1 MVNKMTKLLVQDLSH
16 NFAQNSF
23 QLQVLNKINFS
34 IEPGQ
39 FVALI
44 GPSGCGK
51 STLFN
56 IISGIVAP
64 QVGEIYYNEKPIQSK
79 TGLFGYMQQKDL
91 LLPWRTVLRNVLI
104 GPEIKKESLSGA
116 IKEAQILLMQLGL
129 EGFAQHYPTQLSG
142 GMRQRVALIRTLLF
156 KKDTLLLDE
165 PFGALDAMT
174 RSMMQSILLDI
185 WDKEKQTI
193 LLITHDLEEALVMAD
208 KIFVLTA
215 RPATIKAE
223 VDVTLPRPRSIT
235 DTKLIRLKSDLYE
248 MIQIEMDKV
257 FDVESVPNV
266 GRCLLTRCDM
276 FH

>member
-1 MVNKMTKLLVQDLSH
+1 MSKIRVQDLSH
-16 NFAQNSF
+16 IFTQNGL
-23 QLQVLNKINFS
+23 QLQVLSKINFS
-34 IEPGQ
+34 IETGQ
-39 FVALI
+39 FVALL

-64 QVGEIYYNEKPIQSK
+64 QVGEIYYSGKPIESK

-104 GPEIKKESLSGA
+104 GPEIQKKSLSSA
-116 IKEAQILLMQLGL
+116 MKEAQQLLMQLGL

-156 KKDTLLLDE
+156 RKDTLLLDE

-174 RSMMQSILLDI
+174 RTMMQSILLDI
-185 WDKEKQTI
+185 WEKEKQTI

-223 VDVTLPRPRSIT
+223 VDVPLPRPRNIT
-235 DTKLIRLKSDLYE
+235 DTELIRLKKDLYE
-248 MIQIEMDKV
+248 MLQVEMEKV
-257 FDVESVPNV
+257 FDVES
-266 GRCLLTRCDM
+266 
-276 FH
+276 

>member
-1 MVNKMTKLLVQDLSH
+1 MTKLRVHDLSH
-16 NFAQNSF
+16 NFAQNGL

-34 IEPGQ
+34 IEAGQ

-56 IISGIVAP
+56 IISRIVEP

-104 GPEIKKESLSGA
+104 GPEIKKESLSDA
-116 IKEAQILLMQLGL
+116 TKEAQILLTQLGL

-156 KKDTLLLDE
+156 RKDTLLLDE

-193 LLITHDLEEALVMAD
+193 LLITHDLDEALIMAD
-208 KIFVLTA
+208 KILVLTA

-235 DTKLIRLKSDLYE
+235 DTKLIRLKRDLYE
-248 MIQIEMDKV
+248 MIQVEMDKV
-257 FDVESVPNV
+257 FDVESVPSV
-266 GRCLLTRCDM
+266 GARSPRP
-276 FH
+276 FPS

>member
-1 MVNKMTKLLVQDLSH
+1 MVNKMAKLLVQDLSH
-16 NFAQNSF
+16 NFAQNGF

-34 IEPGQ
+34 IEAGQ

-104 GPEIKKESLSGA
+104 GSEINKESLSGA
-116 IKEAQILLMQLGL
+116 IKEAQILLTQLGL
-129 EGFAQHYPTQLSG
+129 EGFAQQYPTQLSG

-235 DTKLIRLKSDLYE
+235 DAKLIRLKSDLYE
-248 MIQIEMDKV
+248 MIQIEMEKV
-257 FDVESVPNV
+257 FDVESVSSV
-266 GRCLLTRCDM
+266 GVRLPRQ
-276 FH
+276 FPA